1 MVRKSLR
8 DDKKSVILFILIFV
22 VYALIYL
29 TKNCFSAAMAPIVAE
44 GIMTKSETGLIAA
57 MFYLIYAPF
66 QIVGGFA
73 ADRYSPY
80 KLLLWGTLGAGI
92 CNLLVYFFSENY
104 IAMLII
110 WSLNAVIQFGIWPA
124 VFKIITSQLKEVHRV
139 KGVFYI
145 SFTATAGLVLSYIC
159 AAIITDWKLNFLL
172 SAIILFACVAALM
185 VVYPRIERSMVP
197 DVIPEEVS
205 DQQKKEKSEKQKG
218 VISLVIKSGALILL
232 VVYAIQGLLNL
243 GLKALAPVMLME
255 NYESVSP
262 AIANILNIIL
272 VLSSS
277 AGLFF
282 SRIPFFKKFSEVSS
296 IAIMFAVSVP
306 MLVVITFIGDIS
318 IAIIVA
324 VLALLLISVSSM
336 TIFFSYITKVF
347 EKFGLGGTLAGLF
360 NCMSAVGLVL
370 ANYVFAKLAE
380 EFGWGFT
387 TKSWLIIAIVSFA
400 LTALT
405 IPIWRN
411 FKKKMNI
418 DD

>member
-8 DDKKSVILFILIFV
+8 DDKKSIVLFLLLFI

-29 TKNCFSAAMAPIVAE
+29 TKNCFSAAMAPIVDE

-57 MFYLIYAPF
+57 VFYLIYAPF
-66 QIVGGFA
+66 QIVGGLA

-124 VFKIITSQLKEVHRV
+124 VFKIITSQLKETHRI

-145 SFTATAGLVLSYIC
+145 SFSVTAGLVLSYIC
-159 AAIITDWKLNFLL
+159 AAIITNWKINFLL
-172 SAIILFACVAALM
+172 SAIILFLCVAALALI
-185 VVYPRIERSMVP
+185 YPRLEKSMVP
-197 DVIPEEVS
+197 DEEPDIFAQS
-205 DQQKKEKSEKQKG
+205 AKKQNHEKQKG
-218 VISLVIKSGALILL
+218 VLSLIIKSGALILL

-262 AIANILNIIL
+262 AFANTLNIIL

-277 AGLFF
+277 VGLFF
-282 SRIPFFKKFSEVSS
+282 SRIPFFKKFSDVSS
-296 IAIMFAVSVP
+296 IAIMFAVTIP
-306 MLVVITFIGDIS
+306 MLVIVTFIGEVS

-336 TIFFSYITKVF
+336 TVFFSYITKAF

-387 TKSWLIIAIVSFA
+387 TNSWLVIAIVSFA

-411 FKKKMNI
+411 FKKKMDI
-418 DD
+418 D